1 MSPRVLLLVPLLLP
15 LAACA
20 ETHTIRQLGHPEFEG
35 VVGAETRFER
45 VGVRQ
50 VGQLD
55 AFPET
60 ADDEGDHRFMHT
72 IWPSGTEEAVYLD
85 VRAGQRPPT
94 GLPLDSLSVA
104 VYALDAQQAQAFA
117 LDGKLPNAEEPI
129 TAVTTDE
136 KQDGV
141 LGVLLKLPR
150 AAIPAGTEKLAFP
163 ILVQFEDGW
172 IHLLYYQT
180 GIPAAIRE
188 LDPEELRQQQ
198 EGAPPP
204 GGGGE
209 SPGGGSGAGEG
220 EAGGGAAGAGGD
232 ESSGDAPAEGP
243 SGTEGA
249 EGTPPSDDASEG
261 GAPR

>member
-60 ADDEGDHRFMHT
+60 ADDDGDHRFMHT
-72 IWPSGTEEAVYLD
+72 IWPSGTEEAVFLD

-117 LDGKLPNAEEPI
+117 VDGKLPNAEEPI
-129 TAVTTDE
+129 TAVTTGE

-141 LGVLLKLPR
+141 LGVLLQLPR
-150 AAIPAGTEKLAFP
+150 SAIPAGTEKLAFP

-198 EGAPPP
+198 EAAPPA
-204 GGGGE
+204 GGGTGE
-209 SPGGGSGAGEG
+209 PA
-220 EAGGGAAGAGGD
+220 GGAAGAG
-232 ESSGDAPAEGP
+232 ESSGDAPAEAPPEPDG
-243 SGTEGA
+243 GEV
-249 EGTPPSDDASEG
+249 TPPSDEASEG
-261 GAPR
+261 GEPR